1 MNCEELR
8 DYYEMYALGVAEE
21 PERDEIRTHLNRGC
35 EVCMNGV
42 KRAIEMAALLGGT
55 APAMVPPARLRRRI
69 LASVGFE
76 QRGFGLAPFF
86 AAATVMCLVAAVYF
100 FGRERESIAEI
111 GRLQKQLGTQ
121 TAEVAHLNEVLAL
134 VNGPDTVETSFGEK
148 KPAKGKI
155 FASPRGVLLMASNLS
170 PAPSG
175 KMYEMWVIPK
185 GATIP
190 QPAGMFQ
197 SGSDGTAMH
206 MMMRSMNPDDTV
218 AVTLE

>member
-86 AAATVMCLVAAVYF
+86 AAATVMCMAAVYF